1 MIPGRRRSCC
11 AAFSLVELLVVI
23 GIIALLISLLLPTIN
38 KARRF
43 AKSISC
49 LSNLRQIGQA
59 MNLYA
64 TLYDGAIPGAAATSG
79 RHFFANPYLSTS
91 NSAPNLLITSGSN
104 VPPGPI
110 SVHDWIAP
118 LADVMGMS
126 LPDSPDAG
134 VRYDAYRNM
143 QLFLCPAN
151 SGVISIMFAGVG
163 SPADPGAGQQLGYA
177 TAEMFLL
184 TSGSPTPGVTS
195 ITRISTGTNGNNSG
209 WPIFPDG
216 YTPKI
221 TKVGKLSEKIYAAD
235 ASKFVNTS
243 TTVPDFFISPSPTP
257 NSPSRNSGPFTDN
270 GPWTKA
276 TGAYDRSMING
287 QPAATDAR
295 IFSFRHGA
303 IGPGQPYG
311 RLALNAV
318 FYDGHAATL
327 DEFEATNPK
336 HWLPARSVMKSAEQ
350 FWPDVAARHAP
361 MLSAGQRYIVP

>member
-1 MIPGRRRSCC
+1 MKRNRTF
-11 AAFSLVELLVVI
+11 AAGFSLVELLVVI
-23 GIIALLISLLLPTIN
+23 GIIALLISLLIPSVV
-38 KARRF
+38 KAQRI

-59 MNLYA
+59 MNFYA
-64 TLYDGAIPGAAATSG
+64 TQYGGAIPGAASTTG
-79 RHFFANPYLSTS
+79 RHFFANPYISTS
-91 NSAPNLLITSGSN
+91 NAAPNLLITSGSN
-104 VPPGPI
+104 VPRGPI

-118 LADVMGMS
+118 LADEMG
-126 LPDSPDAG
+126 LTIPDSPDAG

-143 QLFLCPAN
+143 GVFLCPSNA
-151 SGVISIMFAGVG
+151 GVISIMFSSVG

-184 TSGSPTPGVTS
+184 TTGTPTPGVTGV
-195 ITRISTGTNGNNSG
+195 TRVSTGTNSNNSG
-209 WPIFPDG
+209 WPILPDG

-221 TKVGKLSEKIYAAD
+221 TKIGKPADKIYVAD
-235 ASKFVNTS
+235 ASKFVNNT

-276 TGAYDRSMING
+276 TGAYDRAMING
-287 QPAATDAR
+287 QPSATDGR

-303 IGPGQPYG
+303 VGARQPYG
-311 RLALNAV
+311 KLALNAV

-327 DEFEATNPK
+327 DEFQATDPK
-336 HWLPARSVMKSAEQ
+336 YWLPSRSVFKSAEQ

-361 MLSAGQRYIVP
+361 GLLQGQRFVVP